1 MRSSIKIAT
10 LSLFVWAAIF
20 PVSKSLAQNR
30 RMGLKMDDAK
40 YLRLP
45 RKSANVKLKGVMPTS
60 YNIREY
66 LPEIADQGQD
76 GTCVGWAAAYY
87 MRTAM
92 EAAKLGIGNQPAKI
106 AANTFSPSWLYG
118 EVKSALEDGCVEGV
132 FLEDALE
139 VMKTKGAALLSC
151 APVNCDTSY
160 DQCDE
165 KAANYKI
172 ADYATLFNPK
182 DRDTTPELRINAI
195 KSALVEGKNAVL
207 IGMMVPLSFIEEA
220 TENWQAAPGESVDNT
235 AGGHAMAVVGYDD
248 NINGGSFLI
257 VNSWGKTWGSNGYTW
272 AKYAD
277 LVRFTRNAYQI
288 YPEPA
293 AKPKPQTVTLKGNVD
308 FMIGSGEMAVH
319 STLYKGI
326 QVTPDQPGSKAEMI
340 TYNMSQPYNSGTRFK
355 MVINNSKQSY
365 VYILGSDKENRVSS
379 LFPFNSEDVIT
390 SAVAPANSS
399 ILMPSVNSSFT
410 LDDVKGEDYFVVFI
424 SQNELNLEELAKK
437 VKNAEGTIVQK
448 AYAALGEE
456 FITPKEIAYD
466 QGKISYEVKGD
477 PKGSVVPILVKIVH
491 Q

>member
-1 MRSSIKIAT
+1 MRSSIQIIA
-10 LSLFVWAAIF
+10 LSMLAWAAIV
-20 PVSKSLAQNR
+20 PTSLAQTR

-45 RKSANVKLKGVMPTS
+45 GKSSNIKLKGAMPAS
-60 YNIREY
+60 YSIREF

-87 MRTAM
+87 MRTVM
-92 EAAKLGIGNQPAKI
+92 EAGKQGMGGQQAKI
-106 AANTFSPSWLYG
+106 AATAFSPNWLYG
-118 EVKSALEDGCVEGV
+118 QVKSGLDNGCAEGV

-139 VMKTKGAALLSC
+139 VMKTKGTALLSC
-151 APVNCDTSY
+151 APADCNAKF

-165 KAANYKI
+165 QAAGFKI

-182 DRDTTPELRINAI
+182 DKDATTEQRVNAI

-248 NINGGSFLI
+248 AINGGSFLI
-257 VNSWGKTWGSNGYTW
+257 ANSWGKTWGSNGYTW
-272 AKYAD
+272 AKYGD

-288 YPEPA
+288 FPEPV
-293 AKPKPQTVTLKGNVD
+293 AKPQPQAVTLKGNVD
-308 FMIGSGEMAVH
+308 FSIGSGAMAVH

-326 QVTPDQPGSKAEMI
+326 QVTPDQPDSKTEMI
-340 TYNMSQPYNSGTRFK
+340 TYSMSQPYPSGTRFK
-355 MVINNSKQSY
+355 MVISNTKQSY
-365 VYILGSDKENRVSS
+365 VYILGSDQENRVSA
-379 LFPFNSEDVIT
+379 LFPYNSGEVVS
-390 SAVAPANSS
+390 SAMVPANSTV
-399 ILMPSVNSSFT
+399 LMPSANTSFT
-410 LDDVKGEDYFVVFI
+410 LDAVKGEDYFVVFI
-424 SQNELNLEELAKK
+424 SQNELNLDELTNK
-437 VKNAEGTIVQK
+437 VKNAQGTIVQK

-456 FITPKEIAYD
+456 FISPKDIAYD
-466 QGKISYEVKGD
+466 SGKISYEVKGA
-477 PKGSVVPILVKIVH
+477 PKGSVVPILVKIIH

>member
-1 MRSSIKIAT
+1 MLA
-10 LSLFVWAAIF
+10 WAAIV
-20 PVSKSLAQNR
+20 PTSLAQTR

-45 RKSANVKLKGVMPTS
+45 GKSSNIKLKGAMPAS
-60 YNIREY
+60 YSIREF

-87 MRTAM
+87 MRTVM
-92 EAAKLGIGNQPAKI
+92 EAGKQGMGGQQAKI
-106 AANTFSPSWLYG
+106 AATAFSPNWLYG
-118 EVKSALEDGCVEGV
+118 QVKSGLDNGCAEGV

-139 VMKTKGAALLSC
+139 VMKTKGTALLSC
-151 APVNCDTSY
+151 APADCNAKF

-165 KAANYKI
+165 QAAGFKI

-182 DRDTTPELRINAI
+182 DKDATTEQRVNAI

-248 NINGGSFLI
+248 AINGGSFLI
-257 VNSWGKTWGSNGYTW
+257 ANSWGKTWGSNGYTW
-272 AKYAD
+272 AKYGD

-288 YPEPA
+288 FPEPV
-293 AKPKPQTVTLKGNVD
+293 AKPQPQAVTLKGNVD
-308 FMIGSGEMAVH
+308 FSIGSGAMAVH

-326 QVTPDQPGSKAEMI
+326 QVTPDQPDSKTEMI
-340 TYNMSQPYNSGTRFK
+340 TYSMSQPYPSGTRFK
-355 MVINNSKQSY
+355 MVISNTKQSY
-365 VYILGSDKENRVSS
+365 VYILGSDQENRVSA
-379 LFPFNSEDVIT
+379 LFPYNSGEVVS
-390 SAVAPANSS
+390 SAMVPANSTV
-399 ILMPSVNSSFT
+399 LMPSANTSFT
-410 LDDVKGEDYFVVFI
+410 LDAVKGEDYFVVFI
-424 SQNELNLEELAKK
+424 SQNELNLDELTNK
-437 VKNAEGTIVQK
+437 VKNAQGTIVQK

-456 FITPKEIAYD
+456 FISPKDIAYD
-466 QGKISYEVKGD
+466 SGKISYEVKGA
-477 PKGSVVPILVKIVH
+477 PKGSVVPILVKIIH

>member
-1 MRSSIKIAT
+1 MRSSIQIIA
-10 LSLFVWAAIF
+10 LSMLAWAAIV
-20 PVSKSLAQNR
+20 PTSLAQTR

-45 RKSANVKLKGVMPTS
+45 GKSSNIKLKGAMPAS
-60 YNIREY
+60 YSIREF

-92 EAAKLGIGNQPAKI
+92 EAGKQGMGGQQAKI
-106 AANTFSPSWLYG
+106 AATAFSPNWLYG
-118 EVKSALEDGCVEGV
+118 QVKSGLDNGCAEGV

-139 VMKTKGAALLSC
+139 VMKTKGTALLSC
-151 APVNCDTSY
+151 APADCNAKF

-165 KAANYKI
+165 QAAGFKI

-182 DRDTTPELRINAI
+182 DKDATTEQRVNAI

-248 NINGGSFLI
+248 AVNGGSFLI
-257 VNSWGKTWGSNGYTW
+257 ANSWGKTWGSNGYTW
-272 AKYAD
+272 AKYGD

-288 YPEPA
+288 FPEPV
-293 AKPKPQTVTLKGNVD
+293 AKPQPQAVTLKGNVD
-308 FMIGSGEMAVH
+308 FSIGSGAMAVH

-326 QVTPDQPGSKAEMI
+326 QVTPDQPDSKTEMI
-340 TYNMSQPYNSGTRFK
+340 TYSMSQPYPSGTRFK
-355 MVINNSKQSY
+355 MVISNTKQSY
-365 VYILGSDKENRVSS
+365 VYILGSDQENRVSA
-379 LFPFNSEDVIT
+379 LFPYNSGEVVS
-390 SAVAPANSS
+390 SAMVPANSTV
-399 ILMPSVNSSFT
+399 LMPSANTSFT
-410 LDDVKGEDYFVVFI
+410 LDAVKGEDYFVVFI
-424 SQNELNLEELAKK
+424 SQNELNLDELANK
-437 VKNAEGTIVQK
+437 VKNAQGTIVQK

-456 FITPKEIAYD
+456 FISPKDIAYD
-466 QGKISYEVKGD
+466 SGKISYEVKGA
-477 PKGSVVPILVKIVH
+477 PKGSVVPILVKIIH

>member
-1 MRSSIKIAT
+1 MRSSIKIAAI
-10 LSLFVWAAIF
+10 SLLAWAAVC
-20 PVSKSLAQNR
+20 PATDSLAQTR

-45 RKSANVKLKGVMPTS
+45 RKSPNIRLKGAMAAS
-60 YNIREY
+60 YSIREL

-76 GTCVGWAAAYY
+76 GTCVGWSTAYY

-92 EAAKLGIGNQPAKI
+92 EAGKHGLGNQPAKI
-106 AANTFSPSWLYG
+106 AAAAFSPSWLYG
-118 EVKSALEDGCVEGV
+118 QVKSGLDNGCAEGV

-139 VMKTKGAALLSC
+139 VLKTKGAALLSC
-151 APVNCDTSY
+151 APASCDTRY
-160 DQCDE
+160 DECDE
-165 KAANYKI
+165 KAASYKI

-182 DRDTTPELRINAI
+182 DEDSTPEQRVNAI
-195 KSALVEGKNAVL
+195 KSALAEGKNAVL

-220 TENWQAAPGESVDNT
+220 TEYWQAAPGESVDNT

-257 VNSWGKTWGSNGYTW
+257 ANSWGKNWGSNGYTW

-288 YPEPA
+288 FPEPA
-293 AKPKPQTVTLKGNVD
+293 AKPHPQVVTLKGNVD
-308 FMIGSGEMAVH
+308 FSVGSGAMAVH

-326 QVTPDQPGSKAEMI
+326 QVTPDQPNSKTEMI
-340 TYNMSQPYNSGTRFK
+340 TYTMSQPYASGTRFK
-355 MVINNSKQSY
+355 MMISNSRQSY
-365 VYILGSDKENRVSS
+365 VYILGSDQENRVSA
-379 LFPFNSEDVIT
+379 LFPYNSEEVVT
-390 SAVAPANSS
+390 SAMVPANSTV
-399 ILMPSVNSSFT
+399 LMPTANTSFT
-410 LDDVKGEDYFVVFI
+410 LDEVKGEDYFMVFI
-424 SQNELNLEELAKK
+424 SQNELNLDELANK
-437 VKNAEGTIVQK
+437 VKNAQGTIVQK

-456 FITPKEIAYD
+456 FISPKEIAYD
-466 QGKISYEVKGD
+466 PGKISYEVKGD